1 MPKTETREVFL
12 PAKVLELC
20 LEGWDDAA
28 DEELSQAVG
37 ETMEHAFLHLRW
49 LLAIRQHRCRLVVV
63 QLKNPQGEEL
73 NPHYQL
79 GDLITLSAWHPE
91 RALEEARELVA
102 ESGDGLT
109 FDLPVDDDML
119 ADWDALAATLGVEAQ
134 DNLEE
139 PSPLELMAS
148 AMVLLDAAH
157 DDYVQDLGE
166 NFYIATRGSARAMD
180 TLCADPFG
188 HWSAET
194 MQVIDPNPGTSTQT
208 QLFPDPP
215 TALEGKVPVVY
226 QPTVTPDEDEEESQN
241 A

>member
-1 MPKTETREVFL
+1 MAKVETREVFL
-12 PAKVLELC
+12 PAKVLDLC

-49 LLAIRQHRCRLVVV
+49 LVAIRQHRCRLVVV

-79 GDLITLSAWHPE
+79 GDLLTLSGWHPE

-119 ADWDALAATLGVEAQ
+119 ADWDALASALGVEEPESR
-134 DNLEE
+134 DD
-139 PSPLELMAS
+139 PSPLELLAS

-166 NFYIATRGSARAMD
+166 DFYIATRGAARAVD
-180 TLCADPFG
+180 ALLADPFG

-194 MQVIDPNPGTSTQT
+194 MQVIDPNSTTTPQT
-208 QLFPDPP
+208 QLYPDPP
-215 TALEGKVPVVY
+215 ASLEGKVPVVY
-226 QPTVTPDEDEEESQN
+226 QPSITNEAEEDEPT

>member
-1 MPKTETREVFL
+1 MPKPETREVFL
-12 PAKVLELC
+12 PAKVLDLC

-79 GDLITLSAWHPE
+79 GDLLTLSGWHPE

-102 ESGDGLT
+102 ASGDGLT
-109 FDLPVDDDML
+109 FDLPVDEDML
-119 ADWDALAATLGVEAQ
+119 ADWDALATTLGVEASASP
-134 DNLEE
+134 DD
-139 PSPLELMAS
+139 PSPLELLAS
-148 AMVLLDAAH
+148 AMVLLDDAH

-166 NFYIATRGSARAMD
+166 DFYIATRGTARAVD
-180 TLCADPFG
+180 ALVADPFG
-188 HWSAET
+188 QWSAET
-194 MQVIDPNPGTSTQT
+194 MQVIDPAPATVGQT

-215 TALEGKVPVVY
+215 AALEGKVPVVY
-226 QPTVTPDEDEEESQN
+226 QPNLANDEEMEETR

>member
-1 MPKTETREVFL
+1 MPKETREVFL
-12 PAKVLELC
+12 PSKILELC
-20 LEGWDDAA
+20 LEGWEDATDDA
-28 DEELSQAVG
+28 LSQAVG

-79 GDLITLSAWHPE
+79 GDLITLSGWHPE

-109 FDLPVDDDML
+109 FDLPVDDEML
-119 ADWDALAATLGVEAQ
+119 QDWAELAESLGIEAPAGPDEPNELELLAA
-134 DNLEE
+134 
-139 PSPLELMAS
+139 

-166 NFYIATRGSARAMD
+166 DFYIATRGIARAVD
-180 TLCADPFG
+180 ALCADPFG
-188 HWSAET
+188 EWSAET
-194 MQVIDPNPGTSTQT
+194 MQIIDPNQTTTAQT
-208 QLFPDPP
+208 QLYPDPP

-226 QPTVTPDEDEEESQN
+226 QPSIIADPEPAED
-241 A
+241 AK